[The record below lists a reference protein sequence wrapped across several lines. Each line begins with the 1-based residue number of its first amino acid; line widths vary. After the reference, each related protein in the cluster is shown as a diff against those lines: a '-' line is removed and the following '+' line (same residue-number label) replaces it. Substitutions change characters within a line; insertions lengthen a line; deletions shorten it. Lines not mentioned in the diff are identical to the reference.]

1 MNCIFCNLE
10 QERLRFENEYAKAFF
25 DLFPVNKGHMLI
37 VPKAHKEHF
46 FELSR
51 EEQNAISDLLHM
63 CKDFL
68 TEEFNPD
75 GFNIGW
81 NVGPDSGQTI
91 FHAHCHLIP
100 RYKGDVEK
108 PKGGIRNFKEPLVK
122 Y

>member
-1 MNCIFCNLE
+1 MCIFCDKQGEDILV
-10 QERLRFENEYAKAFF
+10 ENEYAKAFY
-25 DLFPVNKGHMLI
+25 DHFPVNKGHILI
-37 VPKAHKEHF
+37 VPKDHKKDF
-46 FELSR
+46 FELDR
-51 EEQNAISDLLHM
+51 YELNCINELLYECKYLLEQELNA
-63 CKDFL
+63 
-68 TEEFNPD
+68 D

-81 NVGPDSGQTI
+81 NCGEYAGQTV